1 MSVPEFIDI
10 PSPSWPL
17 TFGVPGNPSVVVVH
31 DSFGRLPYLESYA
44 TALANRD
51 FYVVVPDLFNGLATI
66 DADGAEHLRETIDIG
81 FALATLEDAVE
92 LGRGHGFDGAPDAS
106 IQSHSTKVG
115 VLGFEVG
122 GWLAL
127 RLAQAGSVDAVVAYA
142 AGLGD
147 DEPGVIPCPVLL
159 NFSDSGPWGAGL
171 TTDAFVSRLKEMG
184 TPVGRHLYA
193 GTEPY
198 FANATLLDRL
208 DKNAAALAFARST
221 YFLQEHLDE

>member
-1 MSVPEFIDI
+1 MPEFIDI

-17 TFGVPGNPSVVVVH
+17 TFGTPGNPSVVVVH

-44 TALANRD
+44 QALANRN

-66 DADGAEHLRETIDIG
+66 EAEGADELRGDIDIG

-106 IQSHSTKVG
+106 IRAHSTKVG

-142 AGLGD
+142 AGLHD
-147 DEPGVIPCPVLL
+147 DEPGIVPCPVLV
-159 NFSDSGPWGAGL
+159 NFCDTGEWGAGFEA
-171 TTDAFVSRLKEMG
+171 DSFVSRLKEMG
-184 TPVGRHLYA
+184 TPVNRHAYT
-193 GTEPY
+193 GTTSF

-221 YFLQEHLDE
+221 YFLQEQLEG